1 VPQAGMSEL
10 LKTVIKMDNLE
21 QFIRDNRETFD
32 TAVPSL
38 KIWAELDK
46 QLPPPQ
52 KKPVAKRISIR
63 RFLSIAAAV
72 TLLIGFGIGIG
83 FSIAP
88 NANDGVI
95 TLSDISPEYAEVE
108 QYYATQ
114 VNSQLTKLASYQATT
129 PAMQA
134 DLAELDQWV
143 EDLQKELSIVPKSKE
158 EAVVNDIIDL
168 YKTKV
173 AILEKFVENIQ
184 SSNQKNSIQHETV
197 DI

>member
-1 VPQAGMSEL
+1 MTNNFEQQ
-10 LKTVIKMDNLE
+10 TIRKMDNLE
-21 QFIRDNRETFD
+21 QFIRDNREEFD

-46 QLPPPQ
+46 QLPKAPE
-52 KKPVAKRISIR
+52 KPIAKRISIQ

-83 FSIAP
+83 FHLSP
-88 NANDGVI
+88 NPDSATI
-95 TLSDISPEYAEVE
+95 TLSDLSPEYAEVE
-108 QYYATQ
+108 QYYAAQ
-114 VNSQLTKLASYQATT
+114 VNNKLARLANYQATN
-129 PAMQA
+129 PDLQA
-134 DLAELDQWV
+134 DLVELDQWMQN
-143 EDLQKELSIVPKSKE
+143 LQQELSIVPKSKE
-158 EAVVNDIIDL
+158 EAVVNDIINL

-173 AILEKFVENIQ
+173 AILEKLLDSIQ